1 MPEHLDAPF
10 LPNYELAPDGSVP
23 LNIDKMRKTLTKMA
37 LQKMKKPPKP
47 PRADRRKH
55 RKEKWY

>member
-1 MPEHLDAPF
+1 MPEQLDAPF
-10 LPNYELAPDGSVP
+10 LPNYELAPDGQVP

-37 LQKMKKPPKP
+37 LQKMKKPPTRP
-47 PRADRRKH
+47 HRTRR